1 MTYDLF
7 SGASAVSCFSTTAA
21 EYDEKCHIY
30 SHVYNNLIRD
40 SHPYHND
47 GNFLYS
53 DQSSGRNTFE
63 NNVMYGTGS
72 MALREDRL
80 MFDIQGSLTW
90 GWRYPN
96 KADGLNTV

>member
-1 MTYDLF
+1 M
-7 SGASAVSCFSTTAA
+7 APK

-63 NNVMYGTGS
+63 NNVMYGSGS
-72 MALREDRL
+72 MALRKEQTDSL
-80 MFDIQGSLTW
+80 MFDLAKSVTYWRLIQYKMFIG
-90 GWRYPN
+90 
-96 KADGLNTV
+96 

>member
-1 MTYDLF
+1 MALL

-63 NNVMYGTGS
+63 NNVMYGSGS
-72 MALREDRL
+72 MALRGGNARGNEQID
-80 MFDIQGSLTW
+80 
-90 GWRYPN
+90 
-96 KADGLNTV
+96 V